1 MVPKIYSVVA
11 FSALMCVCSCS
22 KSEIPQAQQNVLQ
35 EEARLSPHEE
45 VSNDMFI
52 SPLDEPENLEE
63 LKQLYKQYDAKRRK
77 SSMIRK
83 HHTARV
89 LALDDEEGIDGYI
102 LRNTLEANLR
112 VKSPIH
118 ILPCNKWEYVY
129 TKINHHRIR
138 QLVSA
143 FTNNRNYVDT
153 KFFFRPLPPSLGM
166 NYLIV
171 ADSWESNAEVCIGEN
186 PGKTMRFAIID
197 PPASR
202 WSKGWDLVRCGD
214 GRYTIAS
221 DLVQEYKNGEFVP
234 YVWESNH
241 GSEDIRVALEE
252 KGKKAQEFAL
262 RPLGRYKIINIRF
275 ARTLSKLNSLIRTSN
290 PQEECQEDLT
300 EDEIRYNGRYT
311 PSWEKTSTFTA
322 TRTFTNTS
330 SEEVPYDMYFDDKYV
345 VRSAFTPFKTVEFDS
360 LMNEKYASTFTP
372 IIRNDSLVTD
382 ISSKDTESNRFNM
395 YPYTTQSREK
405 KLKGVLNL
413 LVRPR
418 STVTITY
425 TYTSYTVTTYFVAFL
440 QKEGDPSVVY
450 KVVGFWRGDVC
461 AENSKNKHKFK
472 SESLDPNQGEGD
484 DDDDVDFEATTE
496 EALRRS
502 QARSFN
508 PRSTFRSM
516 PRDYKNGVRRIRI

>member
-1 MVPKIYSVVA
+1 MIPKIYSVVTLV
-11 FSALMCVCSCS
+11 ALICICSCS
-22 KSEIPQAQQNVLQ
+22 KSEVPQTQ
-35 EEARLSPHEE
+35 EDALHERSLLSLYEE
-45 VSNDMFI
+45 ESKDSFI
-52 SPLDEPENLEE
+52 LPLDEPEDLES
-63 LKQLYKQYDAKRRK
+63 LKQLYKQYDAKRRRG
-77 SSMIRK
+77 SMMMSN
-83 HHTARV
+83 HGATV
-89 LALDDEEGIDGYI
+89 LTPEGEVIDEYI
-102 LRNTLEANLR
+102 LRSTLEANLR
-112 VKSPIH
+112 VKAPVN

-129 TKINHHRIR
+129 AKDNRHGIR

-143 FTNNRNYVDT
+143 FTNNRSYVDT
-153 KFFFRPLPPSLGM
+153 KFFFRVLPPSLGM
-166 NYLIV
+166 NFMIV
-171 ADSWESNAEVCIGEN
+171 ADSWESNAEVGIGVNQE
-186 PGKTMRFAIID
+186 KTMRFAIID
-197 PPASR
+197 SSSST
-202 WSKGWDLVRCGD
+202 WSKGWDLIRCGD

-221 DLVQEYKNGEFVP
+221 ALVREYKNGEFVP

-262 RPLGRYKIINIRF
+262 RPEGKYKIIDVRF
-275 ARTLSKLNSLIRTSN
+275 ARTLSKLYSLLLTDN

-300 EDEIRYNGRYT
+300 EDDILYNGRCT
-311 PSWEKTSTFTA
+311 PSLEKTSTFTA

-360 LMNEKYASTFTP
+360 LMNEKYANTFTP

-382 ISSKDTESNRFNM
+382 ISSKDIESNRFNM

-405 KLKGVLNL
+405 KLTGVLNL

-418 STVTITY
+418 STVTISY

-450 KVVGFWRGDVC
+450 KVVGFWRGNVC
-461 AENSKNKHKFK
+461 AESSKNKHKFK
-472 SESLDPNQGEGD
+472 SESLDPTPDVGG
-484 DDDDVDFEATTE
+484 DDDVDFEATTE

-502 QARSFN
+502 HARSFT
-508 PRSTFRSM
+508 PRKSSRSM
-516 PRDYKNGVRRIRI
+516 SRGYKNEVRRIRI